1 MKVMSK
7 ELTSVQKVLFNATFN
22 FHMSLGKS
30 IEEAT
35 QEAWNKIESMS
46 KTKQQMD
53 KIGYR
58 F

>member
-1 MKVMSK
+1 MSK
-7 ELTSVQKVLFNATFN
+7 ELTSPQKVLFNATFN
-22 FHMSLGKS
+22 FHISLGKS

-35 QEAWNKIESMS
+35 QLAWDKIESVA
-46 KTKQQMD
+46 KLKQEMD

>member
-1 MKVMSK
+1 MSK
-7 ELTSVQKVLFNATFN
+7 ELTSTQKVLFNATFN

-35 QEAWNKIESMS
+35 QEAWNKIE
-46 KTKQQMD
+46 KTAKLKQQLD

>member
-1 MKVMSK
+1 MSK
-7 ELTSVQKVLFNATFN
+7 ELTSTQKVLFNATFN
-22 FHMSLGKS
+22 YFMSQGKS

-35 QEAWNKIESMS
+35 QEAWNKIESVA
-46 KTKQQMD
+46 KLKQQVD

>member
-1 MKVMSK
+1 MSK